1 MPESGEDSSY
11 LRVDHDSSKPL
22 CETVDIPVNLLF
34 VDVASQ
40 QVSGWQGEVAE
51 QLRYADESM
60 LTSRNHVLI
69 RAPQNSAVGT
79 AEGTTVIAE
88 MINQRTGSKPPIGV
102 VSFALGEEPPPI
114 DWLGE
119 PASVDANALYAAA
132 RSVELAALLK
142 AGKAHWKPTSLHYE
156 LPLEEHRS
164 DFIRVGDAFRSPR
177 DAEALATWLYPYVKT
192 GQAVILDSSTM
203 LPLVMA
209 LRAACA
215 TAHIIP
221 GPVAIRDAYPYS
233 LLADEE
239 LVELTAGASG
249 VLALISVSSTG
260 RTEKALAAGLES
272 KVPGRWTLQSL
283 VSRTMSQAS
292 VWPDPVQGTQRPWL
306 HVANQASFDKHHCA
320 LCGDSRRSPRVRI
333 DASSFANTALPEPPV
348 LVMPDP
354 PSAARDISGLLEMY
368 NEIDGMGIDCDPAE
382 RTRLRRDSRRWG
394 VIFYPHRLLKH
405 DRLVHALNSQL
416 RAERGDRN
424 DGRYDL
430 DRLCDASATHV
441 DAIVALAGDAE
452 HEGFDR
458 LARWACEHFAW
469 QQLDLTLLESDPSEG
484 EQAKLAAELGDKQHI
499 LVLTVGTVTGGTLQ
513 EMLIRIHR
521 ALSDRSKDSYVI
533 SGLVIHAR
541 PSSYREWQ
549 SVRSAYS
556 HRLVAMWTTYLP
568 TQDHPLG
575 EEQRLFLQT
584 LKDDLLSENA
594 AAYVKGRRRQVL
606 TSNYSNWPKRVVSW
620 PADTE
625 EPNPAAVLLC
635 GEPQRER
642 DQLPRLLP
650 NSRFGHRMSMVG
662 TLVGVGTVMHR
673 QRLEHEAQGGP
684 PGLRFDLSRIPT
696 VYFEVPIL
704 AAVLR
709 WIRPFEAFWEHPG
722 RPVRDVL
729 LDIWSKA
736 RFEEPGS
743 RETLLAELGLAA
755 AACKLPLS
763 ARETIYELFDQVA
776 EDCSDVYRASLEVVE
791 QLVQAAWGPPEE
803 VALAEA
809 R

>member
-60 LTSRNHVLI
+60 LTRRNHVLI
-69 RAPQNSAVGT
+69 RAPQNSVVGT

-88 MINQRTGSKPPIGV
+88 MINQRTGSKPPVGV
-102 VSFALGEEPPPI
+102 VSFAPGEEPPPI

-119 PASVDANALYAAA
+119 PASVDSNALYAAA
-132 RSVELAALLK
+132 RSVELAAPLK

-156 LPLEEHRS
+156 LPSEEHRS

-177 DAEALATWLYPYVKT
+177 DAEALATWLYPYAKT
-192 GQAVILDSSTM
+192 GQAVLLDSSTM

-221 GPVAIRDAYPYS
+221 GPVAIRDAYPHS

-260 RTEKALAAGLES
+260 RTEKALAAGLRS

-283 VSRTMSQAS
+283 VSRTMSPAS
-292 VWPDPVQGTQRPWL
+292 VWPDPVQGTQGPWL

-430 DRLCDASATHV
+430 DRLYGASATHV

-458 LARWACEHFAW
+458 LARWASEHFAW
-469 QQLDLTLLESDPSEG
+469 QQLDLTLLESDPSEW

-521 ALSDRSKDSYVI
+521 ALSDRSKNSYVV

-556 HRLVAMWTTYLP
+556 HRLVAMWMTYLP

-606 TSNYSNWPKRVVSW
+606 TSNYSNWTKRVVSW

-625 EPNPAAVLLC
+625 EPNPAAVLPC

-791 QLVQAAWGPPEE
+791 QLVQAAWG
-803 VALAEA
+803 
-809 R
+809 RQKKSR